1 MQRRLTRRQGARL
14 SRNFHPGQAVAITSQ
29 SARGQ
34 ETITRAAVAR
44 VLSTCVVLTDCE
56 VMATAWPGWKLR
68 ESVAG
73 HQVLSVC
80 FRSARC
86 LSSSRLTTTR
96 IQSVGCRSFLTAS
109 STMA

>member
-14 SRNFHPGQAVAITSQ
+14 SRNVHPGQAVAITSQ
-29 SARGQ
+29 SVSTTHVER
-34 ETITRAAVAR
+34 TRATAAR
-44 VLSTCVVLTDCE
+44 VMVSWPRADCE
-56 VMATAWPGWKLR
+56 VIATAWPGWTLR

-80 FRSARC
+80 VRSARR